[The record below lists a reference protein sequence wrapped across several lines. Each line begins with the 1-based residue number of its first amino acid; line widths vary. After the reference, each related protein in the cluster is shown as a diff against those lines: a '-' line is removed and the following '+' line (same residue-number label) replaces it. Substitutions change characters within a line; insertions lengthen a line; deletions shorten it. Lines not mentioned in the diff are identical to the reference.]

1 MSNQIKNQADTL
13 WQTLSAPTTLST
25 YQQTLNLTWK
35 ILTEAALLLWLVLCL
50 VLVFFDWFVNAAIAL
65 GRRSRV
71 WFDNLQ
77 TSETDQLASDT
88 GKALLEVGKT
98 GLASTLSLARAQ
110 LGLPEKPMAA
120 STAPAIAPAA
130 VTSTP
135 KSVAPPVVTSTPQ
148 PTTPDPTSVTSNAAT
163 SEEE

>member
-1 MSNQIKNQADTL
+1 MSNQIKNQADKL

-50 VLVFFDWFVNAAIAL
+50 VLVFFDWFGNTAIDL
-65 GRRSRV
+65 GRRSKL

-77 TSETDQLASDT
+77 TAETDQIASDT

-98 GLASTLSLARAQ
+98 GIASTLSLARAQ
-110 LGLPEKPMAA
+110 LGLPEKPIEAPKK
-120 STAPAIAPAA
+120 PAIAPAPA
-130 VTSTP
+130 TAAP
-135 KSVAPPVVTSTPQ
+135 KPVVPTVAPAPQ
-148 PTTPDPTSVTSNAAT
+148 SSAPESALVDTEPAADKDA
-163 SEEE
+163 